1 MPTNK
6 TNFFEIKNMLIILL
20 GIIIVGMFLF
30 GKNVIDKHANEIKTL
45 HTENTALLTK
55 NDSLKNDNVKLDIIL
70 AKIDAKLDKNN
81 EETNSVLT
89 ALGKLKE
96 NKNEIPNYVSYLSA
110 NRTADALSKYLKD
123 RTKGKT
129 SGKR

>member
-1 MPTNK
+1 MK
-6 TNFFEIKNMLIILL
+6 KINFFDMKNILIILL
-20 GIIIVGMFLF
+20 GIIIIGMFLF
-30 GKNVIDKHANEIKTL
+30 GKKVINKHEDEIKTL
-45 HTENTALLTK
+45 HIENERLLMT
-55 NDSLKNDNVKLDIIL
+55 NDSLKSDNIKLDIIL
-70 AKIDAKLDKNN
+70 TNINTKIYKNN
-81 EETNSVLT
+81 DKTNTVLT

>member
-1 MPTNK
+1 MK
-6 TNFFEIKNMLIILL
+6 KINFFDMKNILIILL

-30 GKNVIDKHANEIKTL
+30 GKKVINKHEDEIKTL
-45 HTENTALLTK
+45 HIENERLLMT
-55 NDSLKNDNVKLDIIL
+55 NDSLKSDNIKLDIIL
-70 AKIDAKLDKNN
+70 TNINTKIYKNN
-81 EETNSVLT
+81 DKTNTVLT